1 MLPSC
6 WHSMTPHTDPQLHLI
21 KNKYDVIIIKHE
33 IIEVKI
39 KEINNIHKP
48 LPVDK
53 ELHQRETP

>member
-1 MLPSC
+1 
-6 WHSMTPHTDPQLHLI
+6 MTPHTDPQLHLI